1 MAFPE
6 KLSHLFVHYYLVPHV
21 KMSVHFAGRGAKN
34 SNNLVNL
41 KNLFVVDTR
50 YWMMYSQYD
59 IWLGFLEVTHI
70 I

>member
-1 MAFPE
+1 MEFPE
-6 KLSHLFVHYYLVPHV
+6 KLSHLFVHYSLVPHV

-41 KNLFVVDTR
+41 KNLFVDTR

-59 IWLGFLEVTHI
+59 IWLSFLDTHI